1 MADKHIKV
9 IKGLIKMKKQVL
21 ERVDANREKMINLVS
36 DMVKI
41 PSVSGNEAELA
52 KFLVAYCVNLGFECE
67 IDKYGNFFAFIKGKN
82 PGKRLIF
89 NSHLDTVEVGEGWTV
104 DPFSGKIEPDKIWG
118 RGSTDCK
125 AAIGAQ
131 IIAAL
136 SVKEADADFDGE
148 ICLMYPVEEEVQC
161 VERKGTYL
169 SLKDGFTGDYA
180 VNGEDTDLHVCL
192 ACEGMLEAKITTH
205 GVGAHGATPKQGK
218 NAIAMMCKV
227 VEELQKIVPGTN
239 EYTGSGSINPGVI
252 EGGCRSSVV
261 PDTCVL
267 KCSRFIVP
275 GENGQL
281 FVDQINEIFEKLK
294 KEDPDFKADVELTYD
309 SNPSLIDKESPI
321 VKAIMD
327 AHTDIGKECPL
338 YGTPQ
343 HDDADFLTNI
353 ANIPTV
359 LYGPGTGVLAH
370 MPDEYVKISE
380 LEEAAK
386 VYAMTILNILN

>member
-1 MADKHIKV
+1 
-9 IKGLIKMKKQVL
+9 MKTEVL
-21 ERVDANREKMINLVS
+21 KNVDANKEKMIQLVS
-36 DMVKI
+36 DLVKI

-52 KFLVAYCVNLGFECE
+52 KFLMDYCTKLGFECE
-67 IDKYGNFFAFIKGKN
+67 IDRHGNFFAFIKGKR

-89 NSHLDTVEVGEGWTV
+89 NSHLDTVEVGEGWSV
-104 DPFSGKIEPDKIWG
+104 DPYSGKIDEDKIWG

-125 AAIGAQ
+125 AAMGAQ
-131 IIAAL
+131 ITAAL
-136 SVKEADADFDGE
+136 SVLEAGADFAGE
-148 ICLMYPVEEEVQC
+148 ICLMYPVEEEVQN
-161 VERKGTYL
+161 VQRKGTYL
-169 SLKDGFTGDYA
+169 SLMDGFTGDYA

-192 ACEGMLEAKITTH
+192 ACEGMLEVKITTH

-218 NAIAMMCKV
+218 NAITMMCKV
-227 VEELQKIVPGTN
+227 VEELNKIVPGTN

-281 FVDQINEIFEKLK
+281 FVDQIEEIFRKLK
-294 KEDPDFKADVELTYD
+294 SENPDFKADVELVYD
-309 SNPSLIDKESPI
+309 SNPSLVDKESPI
-321 VKAIMD
+321 VQAIKE
-327 AHTDIGKECPL
+327 AHGDIGKKCPF

-343 HDDADFLTNI
+343 HDDADFLTNV
-353 ANIPTV
+353 AHIPTV

-370 MPDEYVKISE
+370 MPDEYVKIAE
-380 LEEAAK
+380 VEEAAK
-386 VYAMTILNILN
+386 VYAMTILNILK

>member
-1 MADKHIKV
+1 
-9 IKGLIKMKKQVL
+9 MKTEVL
-21 ERVDANREKMINLVS
+21 KNVDANKEKMIQLVS
-36 DMVKI
+36 DLVKI

-52 KFLVAYCVNLGFECE
+52 KFLMDYCTKLGFECE
-67 IDKYGNFFAFIKGKN
+67 IDRHGNFFAFIKGKR

-89 NSHLDTVEVGEGWTV
+89 NSHLDTVEVGEGWSV
-104 DPFSGKIEPDKIWG
+104 DPYSGKIDEDKIWG

-125 AAIGAQ
+125 AAMGAQ
-131 IIAAL
+131 ITAAL
-136 SVKEADADFDGE
+136 SVLEAGADFAGE
-148 ICLMYPVEEEVQC
+148 ICLMYPVEEEVQN
-161 VERKGTYL
+161 VQRKGTYL
-169 SLKDGFTGDYA
+169 SLMDGFTGDYA

-192 ACEGMLEAKITTH
+192 ACEGMLEVKITTH

-218 NAIAMMCKV
+218 NAITMMCKV
-227 VEELQKIVPGTN
+227 VEELNKIVPGTN

-281 FVDQINEIFEKLK
+281 FVDQIEEIFRKLK
-294 KEDPDFKADVELTYD
+294 AEDPDFKADVELVYD
-309 SNPSLIDKESPI
+309 SNPSLVDKESPI
-321 VKAIMD
+321 VQAIKE
-327 AHTDIGKECPL
+327 AHGDIGKQCPF

-343 HDDADFLTNI
+343 HDDADFLTNV
-353 ANIPTV
+353 AHIPTV

-370 MPDEYVKISE
+370 MPDEYVKIVE
-380 LEEAAK
+380 VEEAAK
-386 VYAMTILNILN
+386 VYAMTILNILK

>member
-1 MADKHIKV
+1 
-9 IKGLIKMKKQVL
+9 MKTEVL
-21 ERVDANREKMINLVS
+21 KNVVANKEKMIQLVS
-36 DMVKI
+36 DLVKI

-52 KFLVAYCVNLGFECE
+52 KFLMDYCTKLGFECE
-67 IDKYGNFFAFIKGKN
+67 IDRHGNFFAFIKGKR

-89 NSHLDTVEVGEGWTV
+89 NSHLDTVEVGEGWSV
-104 DPFSGKIEPDKIWG
+104 DPYSGKIDEDKIWG

-125 AAIGAQ
+125 AAMGAQ
-131 IIAAL
+131 ITAAL
-136 SVKEADADFDGE
+136 SVLEAGADFAGE
-148 ICLMYPVEEEVQC
+148 ICLMYPVEEEVQN
-161 VERKGTYL
+161 VQRKGTYL
-169 SLKDGFTGDYA
+169 SLMDGFTGDYA

-192 ACEGMLEAKITTH
+192 ACEGMLEVKITTH

-218 NAIAMMCKV
+218 NAITMMCKV
-227 VEELQKIVPGTN
+227 VEELNKIVPGTN

-281 FVDQINEIFEKLK
+281 FVDQIEEIFRKLK
-294 KEDPDFKADVELTYD
+294 SENPDFKADVELVYD
-309 SNPSLIDKESPI
+309 SNPSLVDKESPI
-321 VKAIMD
+321 VQAIKE
-327 AHTDIGKECPL
+327 AHGDIGKECPF

-343 HDDADFLTNI
+343 HDDADFLTNV
-353 ANIPTV
+353 AHIPTV

-370 MPDEYVKISE
+370 MPDEYVKIAE
-380 LEEAAK
+380 VEEAAK
-386 VYAMTILNILN
+386 VYAMTILNILK

>member
-1 MADKHIKV
+1 
-9 IKGLIKMKKQVL
+9 MKTEVL
-21 ERVDANREKMINLVS
+21 KNVDANKEKMIQLVS
-36 DMVKI
+36 DLVKI

-52 KFLVAYCVNLGFECE
+52 KFLMDYCTKLGFECE
-67 IDKYGNFFAFIKGKN
+67 IDRHGNFFAFIKGKR

-89 NSHLDTVEVGEGWTV
+89 NSHLDTVEVGEGWSV
-104 DPFSGKIEPDKIWG
+104 DPYSGKIDEDKIWG

-125 AAIGAQ
+125 AAMGAQ
-131 IIAAL
+131 ITAAL
-136 SVKEADADFDGE
+136 SVLEAGADFAGE
-148 ICLMYPVEEEVQC
+148 ICLMYPVEEEVQN
-161 VERKGTYL
+161 VQRKGTYL
-169 SLKDGFTGDYA
+169 SLMDGFTGDYA

-192 ACEGMLEAKITTH
+192 ACEGMLEVKITTH

-218 NAIAMMCKV
+218 NAITMMCKV
-227 VEELQKIVPGTN
+227 VEELNKIVPGTN

-281 FVDQINEIFEKLK
+281 FVDQIEEIFRKLK
-294 KEDPDFKADVELTYD
+294 AEDPDFKADVELVYD
-309 SNPSLIDKESPI
+309 SNPSLVDKESPI
-321 VKAIMD
+321 VQAIKD
-327 AHTDIGKECPL
+327 AHGDIGKECPF

-343 HDDADFLTNI
+343 HDDADFLTNV
-353 ANIPTV
+353 AHIPTV

-370 MPDEYVKISE
+370 MPDEYVKIAE
-380 LEEAAK
+380 VEEAAK
-386 VYAMTILNILN
+386 VYAMTILNILK

>member
-1 MADKHIKV
+1 
-9 IKGLIKMKKQVL
+9 MKARVLSQV
-21 ERVDANREKMINLVS
+21 EKNSEKMIQLVS
-36 DMVKI
+36 DLVKI
-41 PSVSGNEAELA
+41 PSVSGDEAKLA
-52 KFLVAYCVNLGFECE
+52 EFLMGYCKELGFECE
-67 IDKYGNFFAFIKGKN
+67 IDRHGNFFAFIKGKK

-104 DPFSGKIEPDKIWG
+104 DPYSGKIEPDKVWG

-125 AAIGAQ
+125 GAIGAQ

-136 SVKEADADFDGE
+136 SIIEAKADFNGE
-148 ICLMYPVEEEVQC
+148 ICLMYPVEEEVQN
-161 VERKGTYL
+161 VQRKGTYL
-169 SLKDGFTGDYA
+169 ALKDGFTGDYA

-192 ACEGMLEAKITTH
+192 ACEGMLEVKITTH
-205 GVGAHGATPKQGK
+205 GVGAHGATPEQGK
-218 NAIAMMCKV
+218 NAIVMMCRV
-227 VEELQKIVPGTN
+227 IDELNKIVPGTN
-239 EYTGSGSINPGVI
+239 KYTGSGSLNPGVI

-275 GENGQL
+275 GENGKM
-281 FVDQINEIFEKLK
+281 FVDQIEEIFRKLK
-294 KEDPDFKADVELTYD
+294 EKDPDFSADVELTYD
-309 SNPSLIDKESPI
+309 SNPSIVEEDSHI

-327 AHTDIGKECPL
+327 AHSDIGKACPL

-353 ANIPTV
+353 AHIPTV

-380 LEEAAK
+380 LEEAAR
-386 VYAMTILNILN
+386 VYAMTILNILK

>member
-1 MADKHIKV
+1 MKTEVLKHV
-9 IKGLIKMKKQVL
+9 
-21 ERVDANREKMINLVS
+21 EANKEKMIRLVS
-36 DMVKI
+36 DLVKI

-52 KFLVAYCVNLGFECE
+52 KFLVDYCTRLGFECE
-67 IDKYGNFFAFIKGKN
+67 IDRHGNFFAFIKGKR

-89 NSHLDTVEVGEGWTV
+89 NSHLDTVEVGEGWSV
-104 DPFSGKIEPDKIWG
+104 DPYSGKIDEDKIWG

-125 AAIGAQ
+125 AAMGAQ
-131 IIAAL
+131 ITAAL
-136 SVKEADADFDGE
+136 SVLEAGADFAGE
-148 ICLMYPVEEEVQC
+148 ICLMYPVEEEVQN
-161 VERKGTYL
+161 VQRKGTYL
-169 SLKDGFTGDYA
+169 SLMDGFTGDYA

-192 ACEGMLEAKITTH
+192 ACEGMLEVKITTH

-218 NAIAMMCKV
+218 NAITMMCKV
-227 VEELQKIVPGTN
+227 VEELNKIVPGTN

-281 FVDQINEIFEKLK
+281 FVDQIEEIFRKLK
-294 KEDPDFKADVELTYD
+294 SENPDFKADVELVYD
-309 SNPSLIDKESPI
+309 SNPSLVDKESPI
-321 VKAIMD
+321 VQAIKE
-327 AHTDIGKECPL
+327 AHGDIGKECPF

-343 HDDADFLTNI
+343 HDDADFLTNV
-353 ANIPTV
+353 AHIPTV

-370 MPDEYVKISE
+370 MPDEYVKIAE
-380 LEEAAK
+380 VEEAAK
-386 VYAMTILNILN
+386 VYAMTILNILK

>member
-1 MADKHIKV
+1 
-9 IKGLIKMKKQVL
+9 MKTEVL
-21 ERVDANREKMINLVS
+21 KNVDANKEKMIQLVS
-36 DMVKI
+36 DLVKI

-52 KFLVAYCVNLGFECE
+52 KFLMDYCTKLGFECE
-67 IDKYGNFFAFIKGKN
+67 IDRHGNFFAFIKGKR

-89 NSHLDTVEVGEGWTV
+89 NSHLDTVEVGEGWSE
-104 DPFSGKIEPDKIWG
+104 DPYSGKIDEDKIWG

-125 AAIGAQ
+125 AAMGAQ
-131 IIAAL
+131 ITAAL
-136 SVKEADADFDGE
+136 SVLEAGADFAGE
-148 ICLMYPVEEEVQC
+148 ICLMYPVEEEVQN
-161 VERKGTYL
+161 VQRKGTYL
-169 SLKDGFTGDYA
+169 SLMDGFTGDYA

-192 ACEGMLEAKITTH
+192 ACEGMLEVKITTH

-218 NAIAMMCKV
+218 NAITMMCKV
-227 VEELQKIVPGTN
+227 VEELNKIVPGTN

-281 FVDQINEIFEKLK
+281 FVDQIEEIFRKLK
-294 KEDPDFKADVELTYD
+294 AEDPDFKADVELVYD
-309 SNPSLIDKESPI
+309 SNPSLVDKESPI
-321 VKAIMD
+321 VQAIKE
-327 AHTDIGKECPL
+327 AHGDIGKECPF

-343 HDDADFLTNI
+343 HDDADFLTNV
-353 ANIPTV
+353 AHIPTV

-370 MPDEYVKISE
+370 MPDEYVKIAE
-380 LEEAAK
+380 VEEAAK
-386 VYAMTILNILN
+386 VYAMTILNILK